1 MTTPTFLS
9 IWLFTDMF
17 AVKDLFSHI
26 ETLYCE
32 MRKQR
37 DDIDDKKRLIA
48 SFKAENKKYKNDI
61 DNMCH
66 DQVGCS
72 LVILTNSG

>member
-9 IWLFTDMF
+9 IWLLTDMF

-48 SFKAENKKYKNDI
+48 SFKAENKKYENDI